1 MLEEERS
8 WERVIASVGPDG
20 PGGEVVTVGLDKK
33 DDVEFRHKELS
44 VHCLVFVFFFH
55 YLVLVFFCDTTLVR
69 PERFEL
75 QPERLELVHSSDDL
89 TRERKREWILE
100 KKSRSQT

>member
-1 MLEEERS
+1 
-8 WERVIASVGPDG
+8 
-20 PGGEVVTVGLDKK
+20 
-33 DDVEFRHKELS
+33 
-44 VHCLVFVFFFH
+44 
-55 YLVLVFFCDTTLVR
+55 VLVFFCDTTLVR